1 MKNLGNNINNKV
13 NIKVNIS
20 YKNIFKENGIIKC
33 CLNIIILV
41 DEFVYYYMKKY
52 ENGFIDDEEFE
63 NIND

>member
-20 YKNIFKENGIIKC
+20 YKNIFKENCIIKC
-33 CLNIIILV
+33 SLNIIILV
-41 DEFVYYYMKKY
+41 DEFVYHYMKKY

-63 NIND
+63 NIDD